1 MELMAAGALEA
12 GAWRLEARRLIDKPD
27 QGQVNNEEAFD
38 ATGSVLLEAKQ
49 TTSCW

>member
-12 GAWRLEARRLIDKPD
+12 GAWRLEARRLVDKPG

-38 ATGSVLLEAKQ
+38 ATRSAPLEAKQ